1 MYEQQ
6 RVKSS
11 LGLLPDKNSSQEHL
25 KRSNSRT
32 YIWKQCTEQ
41 DIDYPTPEN
50 NGWQQT
56 DNGLVPVWFT
66 CNQFPPSLS
75 RKPSRKSKCG
85 EEADDECDDE
95 SLESQRR
102 KPSSQPAKK
111 RRIAKDPTSSSKNES
126 ISTLEM
132 LSSSS
137 KSDTD
142 FVVSSDPDAS
152 DKESEY
158 SDDF

>member
-1 MYEQQ
+1 MFEQQ

-25 KRSNSRT
+25 KGSNLQT

-75 RKPSRKSKCG
+75 RKPPRKSKCG

-102 KPSSQPAKK
+102 KPSSKPAKK
-111 RRIAKDPTSSSKNES
+111 RRIAKDPTLSSKN
-126 ISTLEM
+126 
-132 LSSSS
+132 
-137 KSDTD
+137 
-142 FVVSSDPDAS
+142 
-152 DKESEY
+152 
-158 SDDF
+158 